1 MPARETRACA
11 SRIIPRHAAV
21 SCSRQDKAT
30 ACVTSLLGISRRRR
44 PMTAATS
51 HFLLYIVE
59 EILPRE
65 PLGSPTAVRH
75 LSARDAPPSR
85 NTCQP
90 TASMSP
96 RGRVASAAR
105 WARISGEMD
114 GAARSLVP
122 AVADAANGMI
132 YEEEGR
138 PESTSKG
145 RPTRA
150 GHIFRTRVFN
160 TVHSVPIRC
169 HCFSRFCSN
178 ATYRQ
183 YVSGNFSH

>member
-1 MPARETRACA
+1 
-11 SRIIPRHAAV
+11 
-21 SCSRQDKAT
+21 
-30 ACVTSLLGISRRRR
+30 
-44 PMTAATS
+44 MTAATS

-75 LSARDAPPSR
+75 LSARDAPPGR

-114 GAARSLVP
+114 GEARSLVP

-138 PESTSKG
+138 PASTSKG

-160 TVHSVPIRC
+160 TVHSVVPTVSLLFPAFVLTLRIGSTCRVT
-169 HCFSRFCSN
+169 FLISR
-178 ATYRQ
+178 ATARVWY
-183 YVSGNFSH
+183 GK